1 MEITIDRKLAREITD
16 DEAMKLYHRRLGKLS
31 LAPRWEVQQAI
42 LAAGS
47 SGLDIL
53 RCVIYSISMVPI
65 SFIKKVVFR
74 PSKAG
79 LGKMLGSVEQPVLE
93 ALWEKGSLTGR
104 ELYEEVRRS
113 KALAYTTVLTTVGR
127 MVKKG
132 ILKRKKVD
140 GLYYYEPAM
149 IKSEFERQSASAVI
163 KGIFEI
169 STGYAVSAFVDT
181 LSQWDESKLD
191 EIMGIIEKRRKA
203 EGR

>member
-1 MEITIDRKLAREITD
+1 MA
-16 DEAMKLYHRRLGKLS
+16 
-31 LAPRWEVQQAI
+31 
-42 LAAGS
+42 
-47 SGLDIL
+47 
-53 RCVIYSISMVPI
+53 PI

-79 LGKMLGSVEQPVLE
+79 LGKMLGSVERPVLE

-132 ILKRKKVD
+132 SVRRKKVD

-149 IKSEFERQSASAVI
+149 TRTEFERQAASAVI

-169 STGYAVSAFVDT
+169 STSHAISAFVDT
-181 LSQWDESKLD
+181 LSQWDESKLN
-191 EIMGIIEKRRKA
+191 EIMGIIEKRIKA